1 MAFEWTEGTCGACIA
16 FSPVGEDA
24 KGPRGRCQLRAE
36 LGEISHTLPRCPK
49 YVEKKTGRTW
59 KPPRVYRG
67 RAGALH
73 DDAELSPKRKRAG
86 ESSDEGYIEREA
98 RPWIEAKPR
107 SYGATLDLGGEDMDT
122 KALRDLITDVL
133 RDEGVTGEAPLAK
146 RWEGG
151 RVILE
156 PGDTSTQSKEIPLD
170 SFFHKIVMVR
180 DKLRVLEQKINAS
193 KNLSDAEKVD
203 LEQYITRCYGSLT
216 TFNVLFRDKSDQ
228 FKGSGS

>member
-1 MAFEWTEGTCGACIA
+1 MAFEWTTGTCGACIA
-16 FSPVGEDA
+16 FSPSGEDE
-24 KGPRGRCQLRAE
+24 KGPRGRCQLRSE
-36 LGEISHTLPRCPK
+36 LGEVSHTLPRCPK

-59 KPPRVYRG
+59 KPPRVYHG
-67 RAGALH
+67 RAGPLH
-73 DDAELSPKRKRAG
+73 DDADLSPKRKRTPPSDGGAYAETKTERWS
-86 ESSDEGYIEREA
+86 ESSV
-98 RPWIEAKPR
+98 K
-107 SYGATLDLGGEDMDT
+107 SYGETIDLGGDDMDT
-122 KALRDLITDVL
+122 RALRELITDVL
-133 RDEGVTGEAPLAK
+133 RDEGVTGEAPLGK

-156 PGDTSTQSKEIPLD
+156 PGDSTTQSKEIPLD

-216 TFNVLFRDKSDQ
+216 TFNVLFRDKDEQ
-228 FKGSGS
+228 FRGSGK